1 MRGGVC
7 GLVADPLRAVL
18 GGCAHT
24 QHSTWAWWFLNT
36 EHPRCRCR
44 YQQRQQQRWQ
54 QWPQLLQPE
63 VAAAAAAH
71 LQHHRRLNA
80 HFPPLVVAA
89 GQQQC
94 DAMEEGGGAMSR
106 RGGCNP
112 MHPRT
117 PPGHIVA
124 LQGSST
130 MCAGPTG
137 CQQTSKSSGRHS
149 LGLDLGGRVQKLV
162 KIRNQ
167 HAVGGE

>member
-117 PPGHIVA
+117 RRATLLRCRAAAP
-124 LQGSST
+124 
-130 MCAGPTG
+130 CAQARLAASRP
-137 CQQTSKSSGRHS
+137 QKAA
-149 LGLDLGGRVQKLV
+149 GGT
-162 KIRNQ
+162 
-167 HAVGGE
+167 H